1 MTTGELVGRTIDYKN
16 QLAKIQSLEDQKAN
30 FENLSDGG
38 EFSYIGDLSGDVK
51 NTENLLSQAK
61 NDLDNKFKI
70 SEAEQLYAE
79 RKQEEAYDASSANS
93 FFIKLKKKIQRF
105 IRYRILMI

>member
-1 MTTGELVGRTIDYKN
+1 MYYLETKLKTAEISKVSRIFGDETGELVGRAIDYKN

-51 NTENLLSQAK
+51 NTR
-61 NDLDNKFKI
+61 KFTFTSK
-70 SEAEQLYAE
+70 E
-79 RKQEEAYDASSANS
+79 
-93 FFIKLKKKIQRF
+93 
-105 IRYRILMI
+105 